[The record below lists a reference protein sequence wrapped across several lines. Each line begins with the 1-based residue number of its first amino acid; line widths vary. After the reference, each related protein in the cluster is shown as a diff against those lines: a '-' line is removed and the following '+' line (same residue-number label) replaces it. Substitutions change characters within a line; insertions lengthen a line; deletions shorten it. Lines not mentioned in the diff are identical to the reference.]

1 VIIPVRNIYL
11 EAPSLLVDVI
21 PCRYRQLHPRIEK
34 GSIVKTLRGG
44 LARQWVEEEL
54 HVRSNRR
61 LLALVVFSLSGE
73 QPCVTNLLPFRN
85 AQTEPLGGQPTCQN
99 ICARV
104 ISAAPQSRNGAIP
117 WSNSNDREK
126 REESVLACS

>member
-1 VIIPVRNIYL
+1 MRNQF
-11 EAPSLLVDVI
+11 A
-21 PCRYRQLHPRIEK
+21 
-34 GSIVKTLRGG
+34 
-44 LARQWVEEEL
+44 
-54 HVRSNRR
+54 
-61 LLALVVFSLSGE
+61 ALSSGAMLFL
-73 QPCVTNLLPFRN
+73 CFVAGVN